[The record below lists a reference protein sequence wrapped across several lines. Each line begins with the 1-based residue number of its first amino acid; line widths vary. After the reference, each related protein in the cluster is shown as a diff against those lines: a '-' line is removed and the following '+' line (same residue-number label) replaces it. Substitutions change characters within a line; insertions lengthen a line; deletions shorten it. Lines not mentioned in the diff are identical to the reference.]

1 MAEKPAHSPLGA
13 SSSHR
18 WLACPGSIRLSQG
31 IEQLKSEYAAEG
43 NAAHWLA
50 EQCLRSGKAPEQF
63 MGCEIPVEGFTFTVD
78 DEMVDAVEVYIEAI
92 RTRTSPGDEVDFEV
106 KFHLDDLHDDFYGTA
121 DCTIY
126 KPAERKLIVVDFKYG
141 KGVAVEAINNPQ
153 LLYYGYGA
161 AKAKHNR
168 GVGRVDIIVVQPRCP
183 HPAGPVRVWE
193 TDVITL
199 LDHAGDLVDAAA
211 RTEQADAT
219 LSAGEH
225 CKFCP
230 AAFFC
235 PELTRAVYEI
245 IGADE
250 SESGDFYVSDPTRLT
265 PQQITEKWK
274 RREIVKTWLKRFED
288 FAHHEAE
295 SGRVPPKLKLVPSR
309 TTRSWKNPIEA
320 ETVIRMTFDHLDDED
335 IFTPRELKSPAQLEK
350 QIERKQRKLIADLIQ
365 SKSSGTVLVPLD
377 DPRPAVVNEAV
388 EEFAA

>member
-1 MAEKPAHSPLGA
+1 M
-13 SSSHR
+13 R
-18 WLACPGSIRLSQG
+18 CPGSIRLGQG

-168 GVGRVDIIVVQPRCP
+168 GVGQVDIIVVQPRCP

-295 SGRVPPKLKLVPSR
+295 SGRVPPDLKLVPSR
-309 TTRSWKNPIEA
+309 ATRSWKNPIEA
-320 ETVIRMTFDHLDDED
+320 ETVIRMTFDHLEDED

-377 DPRPAVVNEAV
+377 DPRPAVVNEA
-388 EEFAA
+388 EAEFAA